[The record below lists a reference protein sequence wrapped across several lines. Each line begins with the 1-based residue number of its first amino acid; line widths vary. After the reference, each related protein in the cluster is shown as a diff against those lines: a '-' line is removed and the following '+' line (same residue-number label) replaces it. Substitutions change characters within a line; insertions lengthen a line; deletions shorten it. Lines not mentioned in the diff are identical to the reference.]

1 MANIDYYLGMISP
14 WSYLAG
20 DRLEKIAARH
30 GTTVT
35 YKPLDL
41 MQLFDR
47 TGGARPADRHPSR
60 NEYRN
65 QEIPRWAEFLNMP
78 MKMKP
83 AFFPTNMAPSSYA
96 VIAAQQAGGGNIAGL
111 VQGFLHACWVEDR
124 NIADDDV
131 IRDML
136 TTHGFDPQLADSGL
150 LTGADTYSR
159 NLEEAVQSGAFGSPF
174 YIVRDTDQR
183 FFGQDRLDLLD
194 RHLASL

>member
-30 GTTVT
+30 GATIT

-47 TGGARPADRHPSR
+47 TGGARPADRHPNR

-78 MKMKP
+78 MTMKP

-96 VIAAQQAGGGNIAGL
+96 VIAAQQAGGGNIGGL
-111 VQGFLHACWVEDR
+111 VQGFLQACWVEDR

-131 IRDML
+131 IRDLL
-136 TTHGFDPQLADSGL
+136 TTHGFDPKLADSGL
-150 LTGADTYSR
+150 LTGAETYAR
-159 NLEEAVQSGAFGSPF
+159 NLDEAVQSGAFGSPF
-174 YIVRDTDQR
+174 YIVRETGQR

>member
-30 GTTVT
+30 GATVT

-60 NEYRN
+60 NDYRN

-78 MKMKP
+78 MTQKP
-83 AFFPTNMAPSSYA
+83 AYFPTNMAPSSYA
-96 VIAAQQAGGGNIAGL
+96 VIAAQQAGGGDIGGL
-111 VQGFLHACWVEDR
+111 VQGFLRACWVEDR

-131 IRDML
+131 IGDLL
-136 TTHGFDPQLADSGL
+136 TAHGFDAKLANSGL
-150 LTGADTYSR
+150 LTGADTYAR
-159 NLEEAVQSGAFGSPF
+159 NLEDAVRSGAFGSPF
-174 YIVRDTDQR
+174 YIVRETDQR